1 MADKDGW
8 IKEGE
13 SYTKEMPVEKDGI
26 LKTAENEWISENS
39 PVSEA
44 MVNPGMGALGG
55 AAVGAASKVVNP
67 IVKKGLAKATDI
79 IAGPVAEGAKPSVF
93 RVQPSE
99 LHPTEKYIAKM
110 FKGDVSGAKDA
121 QHMKEAYA
129 MMLKIKE
136 NEEKAKAL
144 ARANAAFGVVPPPK
158 AITEK
163 VGDVVRSASS
173 MLTPQPESMMGKLAT
188 GTGQMLGRSLA
199 GAGAGYQGY
208 DAWNRLQEGD
218 IPGAAISTV
227 GAIGSGLSLVPL
239 PVTRFGG
246 TAIGIGAEAL
256 NAYLDYLKNKAQQ
269 PPPQAQPQ
277 PQPQPQPA
285 PQKMAQGGLV
295 GGLNATYN
303 MPMAGGASLSIG
315 GPQQQPQFN
324 PMVPG
329 MADGGLASIGRETE
343 EEKRRRMMRLGVSAQ
358 SLSPMQDRGPGAIP
372 GSANPLNSG
381 MPPGVAARMQLEK
394 SMGPGQARM
403 GASGVG
409 MALPNQPG
417 VKMMPGQVNVGY
429 NMPLGQG
436 NLDISAQRDINKQR
450 PGMPQNYAANVNY
463 TLPFAAGGYIKK

>member
-55 AAVGAASKVVNP
+55 AAVGATSKVVNP

-79 IAGPVAEGAKPSVF
+79 IAGPATKPSVF

-99 LHPTEKYIAKM
+99 LHPTQKYIAQM

-121 QHMKEAYA
+121 EHMKEAYA
-129 MMLKIKE
+129 MMLKVKE
-136 NEEKAKAL
+136 EQKKAEAL
-144 ARANAAFGVVPPPK
+144 AKANAAFGIVPPPK
-158 AITEK
+158 PMTEK

-173 MLTPQPESMMGKLAT
+173 MVTPQPESMMGKFAT

-239 PVTRFGG
+239 PITRVGG

-256 NAYLDYLKNKAQQ
+256 NAYLDYLKSKSQQ
-269 PPPQAQPQ
+269 PAPQAQPV

-285 PQKMAQGGLV
+285 PQGMAQGGLV
-295 GGLNATYN
+295 GGLDATYN
-303 MPMAGGASLSIG
+303 MPLAGGASLSIG

-358 SLSPMQDRGPGAIP
+358 SMAPMQDRGPGFFPEASMP
-372 GSANPLNSG
+372 GIEAK
-381 MPPGVAARMQLEK
+381 MQLEK
-394 SMGPGQARM
+394 SMGPGQARA

-436 NLDISAQRDINKQR
+436 NLDISAQRAINKQR
-450 PGMPQNYAANVNY
+450 PGMPRDYAANVNY